1 MQQSPMPQSQGK
13 HPHGHTA
20 LADLPVRDLAHR
32 LGEEAHRAAEFC
44 DDCQAISAG
53 FFTAKEPTPEL
64 IARAQDL
71 DRLSQQLRA
80 IATALHGLA
89 GQAPPDWLV
98 AAYKITEGIGLAEVA
113 DRIDGGGRHAPEHA
127 RAPAGDME
135 MF

>member
-1 MQQSPMPQSQGK
+1 LIKAMPQPKITDPNVQ
-13 HPHGHTA
+13 PP
-20 LADLPVRDLAHR
+20 LADLPVRELAYR
-32 LGEEAHRAAEFC
+32 LGEEAVRAADFC
-44 DDCQAISAG
+44 DDCQSISAG

-89 GQAPPDWLV
+89 GQAASDWVV
-98 AAYKITEGIGLAEVA
+98 AAAKITEGIGLAEVA
-113 DRIDGGGRHAPEHA
+113 DRIDGGGRNSPDHIA
-127 RAPAGDME
+127 APAGDME

>member
-1 MQQSPMPQSQGK
+1 MDRRSKSQESG
-13 HPHGHTA
+13 PSSERGA
-20 LADLPVRDLAHR
+20 GLADLPVRDLAQR
-32 LGEEAHRAAEFC
+32 LGAEASRAAEFC

-53 FFTAKEPTPEL
+53 FFTAREPTPEL

-80 IATALHGLA
+80 IASALNGLA
-89 GQAPPDWLV
+89 GEAASDWRV
-98 AAYKITEGIGLAEVA
+98 AAAKITEGIGLAEVA
-113 DRIDGGGRHAPEHA
+113 DRLDGGGRHAPEHV